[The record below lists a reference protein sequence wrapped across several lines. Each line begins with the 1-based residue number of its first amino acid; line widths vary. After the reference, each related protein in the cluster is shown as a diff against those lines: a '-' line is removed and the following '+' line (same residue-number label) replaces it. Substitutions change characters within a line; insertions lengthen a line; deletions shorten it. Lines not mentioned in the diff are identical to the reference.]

1 MDRVQFAPSMR
12 TAAEPELALV
22 QRALGGDAH
31 AVRALVEQLTPV
43 IQARVARALVR
54 RAAAASGR
62 NVRQEVEDFTQEV
75 MVSLFT
81 DKGRALRAWDPRR
94 GLSLNNF
101 VGFLA
106 ERQIASILRTAKRS
120 PWTED
125 PTLHGDLEE
134 PLGRDED
141 MAAALES
148 QQLWEVVLDRLTE
161 RLSPLGAA
169 LFEAVWLNERSV
181 VETAEQFSMSK
192 DAVYAWQSRLGK
204 LLRQVATE
212 VMSETGA
219 PPRMPS
225 AGGAP

>member
-1 MDRVQFAPSMR
+1 MG
-12 TAAEPELALV
+12 TAEPDLALV
-22 QRALGGDAH
+22 RRALGGDSR
-31 AVRALVEQLTPV
+31 AVRALVDQLTPV
-43 IQARVARALVR
+43 IQARVARSLYR
-54 RAAAASGR
+54 RAASAAGR

-81 DKGRALRAWDPRR
+81 EGSRALRAWDPER
-94 GLSLNNF
+94 GLSLANF

-125 PTLHGDLEE
+125 PTLQGDLEA
-134 PLGRDED
+134 PMGSDDHL
-141 MAAALES
+141 AAALDS

-169 LFEAVWLNERSV
+169 LFQAVWLDERTV
-181 VETAEQFSMSK
+181 AETAARFSMSR

-204 LLRQVATE
+204 VLRQVATE
-212 VMSETGA
+212 VMSEVGA
-219 PPRMPS
+219 PPHKP
-225 AGGAP
+225 ALGGIE

>member
-1 MDRVQFAPSMR
+1 MG
-12 TAAEPELALV
+12 TAAEPEVALV
-22 QRALGGDAH
+22 QSALSGDAR
-31 AVRALVEQLTPV
+31 AVRALVDRLAPV
-43 IQARVARALVR
+43 IQARVARALQR
-54 RAAAASGR
+54 RARQASGR
-62 NVRQEVEDFTQEV
+62 DVRQEVEDFTQEV
-75 MVSLFT
+75 MVSLFAER
-81 DKGRALRAWDPRR
+81 GRALRAWDPTR

-125 PTLHGDLEE
+125 PTLHGDLEA
-134 PLGRDED
+134 PLGSDENL
-141 MAAALES
+141 AAALEA

-181 VETAEQFSMSK
+181 TEAAEQFSMSK

-204 LLRQVATE
+204 VLRQVATE
-212 VMSETGA
+212 VMSETAAA
-219 PPRMPS
+219 PHKPQV
-225 AGGAP
+225 GGSE

>member
-1 MDRVQFAPSMR
+1 MG
-12 TAAEPELALV
+12 TAAEPEVALV
-22 QRALGGDAH
+22 QRVLGGDAR
-31 AVRALVEQLTPV
+31 AVRALVDQLTPV
-43 IQARVARALVR
+43 IQARVARALHR
-54 RAAAASGR
+54 RARQASGR

-81 DKGRALRAWDPRR
+81 DKGRALRAWDPAR
-94 GLSLNNF
+94 GLSLENF
-101 VGFLA
+101 VGFVA

-125 PTLHGDLEE
+125 PTLAGDLEG
-134 PLGRDED
+134 PAGSDDSL
-141 MAAALES
+141 AAALES

-181 VETAEQFSMSK
+181 SEAAEQFHMSK

-204 LLRQVATE
+204 ALRQVAVE
-212 VMSETGA
+212 VMSESGA
-219 PPRMPS
+219 PPHTS
-225 AGGAP
+225 KAGGSS